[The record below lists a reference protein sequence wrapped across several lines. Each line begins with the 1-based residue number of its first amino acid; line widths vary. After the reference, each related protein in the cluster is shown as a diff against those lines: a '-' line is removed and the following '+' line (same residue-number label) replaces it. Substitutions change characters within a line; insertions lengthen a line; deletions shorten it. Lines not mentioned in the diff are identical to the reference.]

1 MESKQVSGQG
11 AHGSI
16 ELEVS
21 LPSGRCETVVVSR
34 SGTIV
39 VLKVAICLKEEVLTP
54 WQCFFQSNSYFGARF
69 PEVCCPWHLLDL
81 TEPVQLSGL
90 RGGDSIIAVAQL
102 PEIAAVRYAF
112 SLWCVG
118 GGSIVT
124 WGDPDSGG
132 DSSRVQAQLKNVRQ
146 ICGAHWAFAAILADG
161 SVVTWG
167 QPDRGGDSSRVQ
179 DQLKN
184 VQRICGTERAFAAIL
199 ADGTV
204 VTWGNPHFGGDS
216 SRVQHQLINIRQISG
231 KSTGSAFAAILADGS
246 VVTWG
251 DDDYGGD
258 SSRVQAQ
265 LRNVQQICATDSA
278 FAAILADG
286 TVVTWGNR
294 DNGGDSSRV
303 QHDFLCRLYPDAEQ
317 NKADY
322 SFLCIGRAD
331 LNPNCPWDPP
341 SFSAARRSTPTHSA
355 GGQIAGGT
363 GWRFAAQIRDGQR
376 SGPHGA
382 TVCPL
387 NIEEAAQTI
396 DVDLSHFVLPD
407 ILAPASPLEPCGAEP
422 PRIMADDRSQWWSSF
437 RNQHSARGF
446 MLQAAKVVTSEAL
459 GLSSR
464 LLKHREQGVTPQ
476 CSFSVTSIDTA
487 VVDGII
493 LRGSLLLPE
502 GVEGPFPAVLLR
514 TPYGRKAEMG
524 QSVLAKQGYAVLVQ
538 DTRGRFS
545 SSGEFVPVQHEQV
558 DGEATVAWMRRQ
570 VWCNGKVGVTG
581 VSYLGF
587 TAWACVDG
595 ADVDAIVPM
604 ITQSNIRS
612 AVFRPG
618 GAISFELLV
627 LWFYLVLHLMKD
639 LSRDRLSFVRKLWQ
653 GMREGKLRRAF
664 KSLPMGKVD
673 EIILGSPNSFLQA
686 GLVAHGD
693 ESDGFWEGK
702 EKLCNFEKPI
712 PPCHILSGWYDF
724 FLEGALEDFQM
735 AKQRGSHVSLTVGPT
750 HHWSLLGFRQ
760 VFERTMLSCF
770 DEHLKGDL
778 RWHGQSLHGPHRS
791 QNLSASAASSENGM
805 RVHLYVM
812 GLGWRHYPTYPPPA
826 RSSAWSLNSDFSLR
840 AGNLLQKDLEHS
852 YHYNPARP
860 TPAAGGPSFNPLNT
874 GAKDQAKIEARG
886 DVLVYSSAPLT
897 EALQIVGPVHLQ
909 LEATWQTE
917 TADFVGRLCHVGRD
931 GRSTNLCEGLTN
943 VKVCP
948 KRGAPAK
955 VEVAMGHTAVLF
967 RAGERLRLQICSA
980 AHPRWFRNLG
990 VDEKLH
996 VAARMKAG
1004 DVKPFGGT

>member
-1 MESKQVSGQG
+1 
-11 AHGSI
+11 
-16 ELEVS
+16 
-21 LPSGRCETVVVSR
+21 
-34 SGTIV
+34 
-39 VLKVAICLKEEVLTP
+39 
-54 WQCFFQSNSYFGARF
+54 
-69 PEVCCPWHLLDL
+69 
-81 TEPVQLSGL
+81 
-90 RGGDSIIAVAQL
+90 
-102 PEIAAVRYAF
+102 
-112 SLWCVG
+112 
-118 GGSIVT
+118 
-124 WGDPDSGG
+124 
-132 DSSRVQAQLKNVRQ
+132 
-146 ICGAHWAFAAILADG
+146 
-161 SVVTWG
+161 
-167 QPDRGGDSSRVQ
+167 
-179 DQLKN
+179 
-184 VQRICGTERAFAAIL
+184 
-199 ADGTV
+199 
-204 VTWGNPHFGGDS
+204 
-216 SRVQHQLINIRQISG
+216 
-231 KSTGSAFAAILADGS
+231 
-246 VVTWG
+246 
-251 DDDYGGD
+251 
-258 SSRVQAQ
+258 
-265 LRNVQQICATDSA
+265 
-278 FAAILADG
+278 
-286 TVVTWGNR
+286 
-294 DNGGDSSRV
+294 
-303 QHDFLCRLYPDAEQ
+303 
-317 NKADY
+317 
-322 SFLCIGRAD
+322 
-331 LNPNCPWDPP
+331 
-341 SFSAARRSTPTHSA
+341 
-355 GGQIAGGT
+355 
-363 GWRFAAQIRDGQR
+363 
-376 SGPHGA
+376 
-382 TVCPL
+382 
-387 NIEEAAQTI
+387 
-396 DVDLSHFVLPD
+396 
-407 ILAPASPLEPCGAEP
+407 
-422 PRIMADDRSQWWSSF
+422 MADDRSQWWSSF

-459 GLSSR
+459 GLSR
-464 LLKHREQGVTPQ
+464 LLKHREQGVAPR

-487 VVDGII
+487 VVDGIL

-570 VWCNGKVGVTG
+570 RWCNGKVGVTG

-639 LSRDRLSFVRKLWQ
+639 MSRDRLSFVRKLWQ
-653 GMREGKLRRAF
+653 GMREGKLRKAF

-702 EKLCNFEKPI
+702 EKLCNFEKAI

-750 HHWSLLGFRQ
+750 HHWSLLGFRH
-760 VFERTMLSCF
+760 VFEKAMLSCF

-778 RWHGQSLHGPHRS
+778 RWHGESLHGHRS
-791 QNLSASAASSENGM
+791 PNLSASAASSENGM

-812 GLGWRHYPTYPPPA
+812 GLGWRHYPSYPPPS
-826 RSSAWSLNSDFSLR
+826 RSSVWCLTPDFSLSC
-840 AGNLLQKDLEHS
+840 AGSEEALALGHS

-897 EALQIVGPVHLQ
+897 KALQIVGPVHLQ

-931 GRSTNLCEGLTN
+931 GCSTNLCEGLTN

-948 KRGAPAK
+948 TGGAGPAT
-955 VEVAMGHTAVLF
+955 VDVAMGHTAVLF

-996 VAARMKAG
+996 LAATMKAG
-1004 DVKPFGGT
+1004 DVKLTSGRLLLPEDPQLLPETQIGVAHAEGGLLSRL

>member
-1 MESKQVSGQG
+1 
-11 AHGSI
+11 
-16 ELEVS
+16 
-21 LPSGRCETVVVSR
+21 
-34 SGTIV
+34 
-39 VLKVAICLKEEVLTP
+39 
-54 WQCFFQSNSYFGARF
+54 
-69 PEVCCPWHLLDL
+69 
-81 TEPVQLSGL
+81 
-90 RGGDSIIAVAQL
+90 
-102 PEIAAVRYAF
+102 
-112 SLWCVG
+112 
-118 GGSIVT
+118 
-124 WGDPDSGG
+124 
-132 DSSRVQAQLKNVRQ
+132 
-146 ICGAHWAFAAILADG
+146 
-161 SVVTWG
+161 
-167 QPDRGGDSSRVQ
+167 
-179 DQLKN
+179 
-184 VQRICGTERAFAAIL
+184 
-199 ADGTV
+199 
-204 VTWGNPHFGGDS
+204 
-216 SRVQHQLINIRQISG
+216 
-231 KSTGSAFAAILADGS
+231 
-246 VVTWG
+246 
-251 DDDYGGD
+251 
-258 SSRVQAQ
+258 
-265 LRNVQQICATDSA
+265 
-278 FAAILADG
+278 
-286 TVVTWGNR
+286 
-294 DNGGDSSRV
+294 
-303 QHDFLCRLYPDAEQ
+303 
-317 NKADY
+317 
-322 SFLCIGRAD
+322 
-331 LNPNCPWDPP
+331 
-341 SFSAARRSTPTHSA
+341 
-355 GGQIAGGT
+355 
-363 GWRFAAQIRDGQR
+363 
-376 SGPHGA
+376 
-382 TVCPL
+382 
-387 NIEEAAQTI
+387 
-396 DVDLSHFVLPD
+396 
-407 ILAPASPLEPCGAEP
+407 
-422 PRIMADDRSQWWSSF
+422 MADDRSQWWSSF

-459 GLSSR
+459 GLSR
-464 LLKHREQGVTPQ
+464 LLKHREQGVAPR

-487 VVDGII
+487 VVDGIL

-524 QSVLAKQGYAVLVQ
+524 QSVLAKQGYAVLLQ

-570 VWCNGKVGVTG
+570 RWCNGKVGVTG

-627 LWFYLVLHLMKD
+627 LWFYLILHLMKD
-639 LSRDRLSFVRKLWQ
+639 MSRDRLSFVRKLWQ
-653 GMREGKLRRAF
+653 GMREGKLRKAF

-693 ESDGFWEGK
+693 ESD
-702 EKLCNFEKPI
+702 
-712 PPCHILSGWYDF
+712 GWYDF

-750 HHWSLLGFRQ
+750 HHWSLLGFRH
-760 VFERTMLSCF
+760 VFEKTMLSCF

-778 RWHGQSLHGPHRS
+778 RWHGESLHGHRTP
-791 QNLSASAASSENGM
+791 NLSASAASSENGM

-812 GLGWRHYPTYPPPA
+812 GLGWRHYPTYPPPS
-826 RSSAWSLNSDFSLR
+826 RSSVWCLTPDFSLSSVWSSEE
-840 AGNLLQKDLEHS
+840 ALAALEHS

-897 EALQIVGPVHLQ
+897 KALQIVGPVHLQ

-943 VKVCP
+943 VKVSP
-948 KRGAPAK
+948 TGGAGPAT
-955 VEVAMGHTAVLF
+955 VHVAMGHTAVLF

-990 VDEKLH
+990 VNEKLH
-996 VAARMKAG
+996 LAATMKAG
-1004 DVKPFGGT
+1004 DVKLTSGRLLLPEDPQLLPETQIGVALAEGGLLSRL

>member
-1 MESKQVSGQG
+1 
-11 AHGSI
+11 
-16 ELEVS
+16 
-21 LPSGRCETVVVSR
+21 
-34 SGTIV
+34 
-39 VLKVAICLKEEVLTP
+39 
-54 WQCFFQSNSYFGARF
+54 
-69 PEVCCPWHLLDL
+69 
-81 TEPVQLSGL
+81 
-90 RGGDSIIAVAQL
+90 
-102 PEIAAVRYAF
+102 
-112 SLWCVG
+112 
-118 GGSIVT
+118 
-124 WGDPDSGG
+124 
-132 DSSRVQAQLKNVRQ
+132 
-146 ICGAHWAFAAILADG
+146 
-161 SVVTWG
+161 
-167 QPDRGGDSSRVQ
+167 
-179 DQLKN
+179 
-184 VQRICGTERAFAAIL
+184 
-199 ADGTV
+199 
-204 VTWGNPHFGGDS
+204 
-216 SRVQHQLINIRQISG
+216 
-231 KSTGSAFAAILADGS
+231 
-246 VVTWG
+246 
-251 DDDYGGD
+251 
-258 SSRVQAQ
+258 
-265 LRNVQQICATDSA
+265 
-278 FAAILADG
+278 
-286 TVVTWGNR
+286 
-294 DNGGDSSRV
+294 
-303 QHDFLCRLYPDAEQ
+303 
-317 NKADY
+317 
-322 SFLCIGRAD
+322 
-331 LNPNCPWDPP
+331 
-341 SFSAARRSTPTHSA
+341 
-355 GGQIAGGT
+355 
-363 GWRFAAQIRDGQR
+363 
-376 SGPHGA
+376 
-382 TVCPL
+382 
-387 NIEEAAQTI
+387 
-396 DVDLSHFVLPD
+396 
-407 ILAPASPLEPCGAEP
+407 
-422 PRIMADDRSQWWSSF
+422 
-437 RNQHSARGF
+437 

-1004 DVKPFGGT
+1004 DVKLTSGRLLLPEDPQLSLPEPQIGVAHAEGGLLSRL

>member
-1 MESKQVSGQG
+1 
-11 AHGSI
+11 
-16 ELEVS
+16 
-21 LPSGRCETVVVSR
+21 
-34 SGTIV
+34 
-39 VLKVAICLKEEVLTP
+39 
-54 WQCFFQSNSYFGARF
+54 
-69 PEVCCPWHLLDL
+69 
-81 TEPVQLSGL
+81 
-90 RGGDSIIAVAQL
+90 
-102 PEIAAVRYAF
+102 
-112 SLWCVG
+112 
-118 GGSIVT
+118 
-124 WGDPDSGG
+124 
-132 DSSRVQAQLKNVRQ
+132 
-146 ICGAHWAFAAILADG
+146 
-161 SVVTWG
+161 
-167 QPDRGGDSSRVQ
+167 
-179 DQLKN
+179 
-184 VQRICGTERAFAAIL
+184 
-199 ADGTV
+199 
-204 VTWGNPHFGGDS
+204 
-216 SRVQHQLINIRQISG
+216 
-231 KSTGSAFAAILADGS
+231 
-246 VVTWG
+246 
-251 DDDYGGD
+251 
-258 SSRVQAQ
+258 
-265 LRNVQQICATDSA
+265 
-278 FAAILADG
+278 
-286 TVVTWGNR
+286 
-294 DNGGDSSRV
+294 
-303 QHDFLCRLYPDAEQ
+303 
-317 NKADY
+317 
-322 SFLCIGRAD
+322 
-331 LNPNCPWDPP
+331 
-341 SFSAARRSTPTHSA
+341 
-355 GGQIAGGT
+355 
-363 GWRFAAQIRDGQR
+363 
-376 SGPHGA
+376 
-382 TVCPL
+382 
-387 NIEEAAQTI
+387 
-396 DVDLSHFVLPD
+396 
-407 ILAPASPLEPCGAEP
+407 
-422 PRIMADDRSQWWSSF
+422 MADARSQWWSSF
-437 RNQHSARGF
+437 RNQHSARGL
-446 MLQAAKVVTSEAL
+446 MLQAARVVTSEAL
-459 GLSSR
+459 GLSR
-464 LLKHREQGVTPQ
+464 LLKHREQGVAAR

-570 VWCNGKVGVTG
+570 RWCNGKVGVTG

-639 LSRDRLSFVRKLWQ
+639 LGRDRLSFVRKLWQ
-653 GMREGKLRRAF
+653 GMREGKLRKAF

-702 EKLCNFEKPI
+702 EKLCNFEKAI

-760 VFERTMLSCF
+760 VFEKTMLSCF

-778 RWHGQSLHGPHRS
+778 RWHGQSLHGQRS
-791 QNLSASAASSENGM
+791 PNLSASATSATSAE

-812 GLGWRHYPTYPPPA
+812 GLGWRHYPTYPPFS
-826 RSSAWSLNSDFSLR
+826 RSTAWRLASDFGLAAVFD
-840 AGNLLQKDLEHS
+840 AGDVASTEALEHS

-897 EALQIVGPVHLQ
+897 KALQIVGPVHLQ
-909 LEATWQTE
+909 LEAAWQTE

-931 GRSTNLCEGLTN
+931 GRSTNLCEGLTS
-943 VKVCP
+943 VKVRP
-948 KRGAPAK
+948 TGGASAT
-955 VEVAMGHTAVLF
+955 VDVAMGHTAVLF
-967 RAGERLRLQICSA
+967 RPGERLRLQICSA

-990 VDEKLH
+990 VNEKLH
-996 VAARMKAG
+996 VAARMRAG
-1004 DVKPFGGT
+1004 DVRLTSGRLLLPEDPQLSLPEAQIGQIGAAQSGATILSRL